1 MKNIFLAGIMLL
13 VCYPGTG
20 ICQQTPGYILE
31 VEKDIEQVD
40 SLHFGGGL
48 AIGYSFFSE
57 VKDFDFVFRKRV
69 LTPGAAIQ
77 YHLQKEDEIYYIL
90 SGRGEMRMNDEV
102 FEVSSGSAVLTRA
115 GSSHGLRPLGDEEL
129 VLIIVYMQ
137 D

>member
-1 MKNIFLAGIMLL
+1 MFFGLILSFL
-13 VCYPGTG
+13 CSFKG
-20 ICQQTPGYILE
+20 ICQEVPGYILE
-31 VEKDIEQVD
+31 VEEDIKQVD

-48 AIGYSFFSE
+48 AIGYSFFNE

-90 SGRGEMRMNDEV
+90 SGKGEMKMNEEL

-115 GSSHGLRPLGDEEL
+115 GSSHGLQPLGDEDL
-129 VLIIVYMQ
+129 VIFIIYEKSAPK
-137 D
+137 